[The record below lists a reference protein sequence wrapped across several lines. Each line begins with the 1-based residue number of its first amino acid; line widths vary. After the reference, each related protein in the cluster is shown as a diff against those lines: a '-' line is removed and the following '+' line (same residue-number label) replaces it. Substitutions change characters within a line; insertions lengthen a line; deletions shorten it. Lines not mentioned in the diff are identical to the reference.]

1 MAISNIHETLLMYTK
16 QKSIINAQL
25 SDVMMD
31 MVSATR
37 KNADEQLQYN
47 EKVQQAYFEHY
58 DGYDSMDQSEYI
70 ELLDMYENDHLFAL
84 QNLESWESELELK
97 KNSLETKLNEISSYE
112 QSWTKLLQQNIK
124 NDFSY
129 GGVGQ

>member
-37 KNADEQLQYN
+37 KNADEQMQYN
-47 EKVQQAYFEHY
+47 EKVQQAYFDHY
-58 DGYDSMDQSEYI
+58 DGYGTDEGAYI

-97 KNSLETKLNEISSYE
+97 KNTLETKLNEISSYE

-129 GGVGQ
+129 GGAGQ

>member
-31 MVSATR
+31 MVAATR

-47 EKVQQAYFEHY
+47 EKVQEAYFAHY
-58 DGYDSMDQSEYI
+58 DGYNTDDSAYI

-97 KNSLETKLNEISSYE
+97 KNTLETKLNEIATYE

-129 GGVGQ
+129 GGAGQ

>member
-1 MAISNIHETLLMYTK
+1 MAVSNIHETLLMYTK
-16 QKSIINAQL
+16 QKSLLNSQL

-31 MVSATR
+31 MVTATR
-37 KNADEQLQYN
+37 KNAELQRQYN
-47 EKVQQAYFEHY
+47 EKVQNAYY
-58 DGYDSMDQSEYI
+58 DDYNGYSEDPDAYI
-70 ELLDMYENDHLFAL
+70 ELMDVLENEHMFDL

-97 KNSLETKLNEISSYE
+97 KNSLETRLNEISSYE

-129 GGVGQ
+129 GGGGQ

>member
-1 MAISNIHETLLMYTK
+1 MAVSNIHETLLMYTK
-16 QKSIINAQL
+16 QKSLLNRQL

-37 KNADEQLQYN
+37 QNAELQRQYN
-47 EKVQQAYFEHY
+47 EKVQNAYY
-58 DGYDSMDQSEYI
+58 DDYNGYSEDPDAYI
-70 ELLDMYENDHLFAL
+70 ELMDVLENEHMFEL

-97 KNSLETKLNEISSYE
+97 KNSLETRLNEISSYE

-129 GGVGQ
+129 GGGGQ

>member
-1 MAISNIHETLLMYTK
+1 MAVSNIHETLLMYTK
-16 QKSIINAQL
+16 QKSLLNRQL

-37 KNADEQLQYN
+37 QNAELQRQYN
-47 EKVQQAYFEHY
+47 EKIQNAYY
-58 DGYDSMDQSEYI
+58 DDYNGYSEDPDAYI
-70 ELLDMYENDHLFAL
+70 ELIDVLENEHMFDL

-97 KNSLETKLNEISSYE
+97 KNSLETRLNEISSYE
-112 QSWTKLLQQNIK
+112 QSWQKLLQQNIK

-129 GGVGQ
+129 GGGGQ

>member
-1 MAISNIHETLLMYTK
+1 MAVSNIHETLLMYTK
-16 QKSIINAQL
+16 QKSLLNSQL

-37 KNADEQLQYN
+37 QNAELQRQYN
-47 EKVQQAYFEHY
+47 EKIQNAYY
-58 DGYDSMDQSEYI
+58 DDYNGYTEDPDAYI
-70 ELLDMYENDHLFAL
+70 ELMDVLENEHMFEL

-97 KNSLETKLNEISSYE
+97 KNSLETRLNEISSYE

-129 GGVGQ
+129 GGGGQ

>member
-1 MAISNIHETLLMYTK
+1 MAVSNIHETLLMYTK
-16 QKSIINAQL
+16 QKSLLNSQL

-37 KNADEQLQYN
+37 QNAELQRQYN
-47 EKVQQAYFEHY
+47 EKVQNAYY
-58 DGYDSMDQSEYI
+58 DDYNGYTEDPDAYI
-70 ELLDMYENDHLFAL
+70 ELMDVLENEHMFEL

-97 KNSLETKLNEISSYE
+97 KNSLETRLNEISSYE

-129 GGVGQ
+129 GGGGQ